1 MTDRTTKNGAAGT
14 PAPKR
19 EHDPSGT
26 AGKSDGEISRSEAEG
41 PGDAE
46 YRARRKAAA
55 ALLDPAIEPAGAGAM
70 LDADPRLDDRSETE
84 AALERANGTPD

>member
-1 MTDRTTKNGAAGT
+1 MDDRKRTQPAEPEPRTAAEAETPEGDEEIT
-14 PAPKR
+14 PA
-19 EHDPSGT
+19 
-26 AGKSDGEISRSEAEG
+26 EAEG

-46 YRARRKAAA
+46 YRERRKAAA

-84 AALERANGTPD
+84 AALERAKGTPD